1 MTDEKLKQSIDE
13 LNDAKPEQLTDEE
26 FAAIADE
33 MQQEER
39 DAELRECVKIFFD
52 KYLNR
57 VEESSGGKL
66 FNPIIIS
73 CCRALMTEG
82 LDELL
87 AKMAELSG
95 AKPKENIYD

>member
-1 MTDEKLKQSIDE
+1 MTNNELKQSIDE

-26 FAAIADE
+26 FEALADE

-39 DAELRECVKIFFD
+39 NAELRECVKVFFD

-57 VEESSGGKL
+57 IEESSGGRL

-87 AKMAELSG
+87 AKMSELSG
-95 AKPKENIYD
+95 AKPKENIYE

>member
-1 MTDEKLKQSIDE
+1 MTDEELKQSIDE
-13 LNDAKPEQLTDEE
+13 LNDAKPEQLTNKE
-26 FAAIADE
+26 FEAIADE

-39 DAELRECVKIFFD
+39 DAELRECVKVFFN

-57 VEESSGGKL
+57 VEESSGGRL

-87 AKMAELSG
+87 AKMSELSG
-95 AKPKENIYD
+95 AKPKEKI